1 MPIESRARRALHANL
16 LVACAL
22 LACGRVDRAPAAKDV
37 IPERY
42 RFLTQGGVM
51 DTPALR
57 ETLPFERIE
66 LWSRSPWDLGGVTI
80 VLHRDGSSSVNQ
92 TLGGPGSVSAVAYGQ
107 LCYLIE
113 RIGFESMEPRY
124 DWGGYDAPTTTVKV
138 WRAGS
143 AQPITVED
151 DGGVGPPD
159 LWTLR
164 AAIVAVA
171 AERR

>member
-1 MPIESRARRALHANL
+1 
-16 LVACAL
+16 
-22 LACGRVDRAPAAKDV
+22 
-37 IPERY
+37 
-42 RFLTQGGVM
+42 M

-66 LWSRSPWDLGGVTI
+66 LSTSDPWDLANSII
-80 VLHRDGSSSVNQ
+80 VLRRDGSFAINQ
-92 TLGGPGSVSAVAYGQ
+92 ASGKPGSVSPVAYGQ

-113 RIGFESMEPRY
+113 RIGFESMKPRY
-124 DWGGYDAPTTTVKV
+124 EWGGYDGTTLTVKV

-143 AQPITVED
+143 EQPITVED
-151 DGGVGPPD
+151 YGGVGPPD

-171 AERR
+171 AEAR

>member
-1 MPIESRARRALHANL
+1 MSIESCARRALHASR
-16 LVACAL
+16 LVACTL
-22 LACGRVDRAPAAKDV
+22 VACGRVDRAPAAKDV

-66 LWSRSPWDLGGVTI
+66 LCRWSPWDWDGVTI
-80 VLHRDGSSSVNQ
+80 VLQRDGSFSVGK

-113 RIGFESMEPRY
+113 RIGFESM
-124 DWGGYDAPTTTVKV
+124 K
-138 WRAGS
+138 
-143 AQPITVED
+143 
-151 DGGVGPPD
+151 
-159 LWTLR
+159 
-164 AAIVAVA
+164 
-171 AERR
+171 